1 MDSAASGLIG
11 ARDSEFQAV
20 FPVRGKCLNLKKAG
34 KQKALG
40 NQEIINIIKAL
51 GLEMNPKTS
60 TLTYD
65 KNKLRYG
72 KILLCA
78 DADFDG
84 FNIKN
89 LLLTIFWE
97 LCPELILNG
106 HVYCAVPP
114 LFRITTS
121 KNEYI
126 FLKDQ
131 EELEEYK
138 NNHKTDKF
146 NISRNKGLGEQN
158 SEELSYCLLDPN
170 TRNVEQ
176 MIVTDKDETEKLFTI
191 FMGTETAPRKQYI
204 LEHSDEVI
212 EY

>member
-1 MDSAASGLIG
+1 MIG

-34 KQKALG
+34 KQKALN
-40 NQEIINIIKAL
+40 NQEIVNIIKAL
-51 GLEMNPKTS
+51 GLDMDSKTT
-60 TLTYD
+60 TLIYD
-65 KNKLRYG
+65 RNKLRYG

-106 HVYCAVPP
+106 HVYCAIPP
-114 LFRITTS
+114 LFRITTK

-131 EELEEYK
+131 EELEQYK
-138 NNHKTDKF
+138 KEHETDKYS
-146 NISRNKGLGEQN
+146 ISRNKGLGEQN
-158 SEELSYCLLDPN
+158 SEELSYCLLDPK
-170 TRNVEQ
+170 TRNVIQ
-176 MIVTDKDETEKLFTI
+176 MEVSDSKNTEKLFII
-191 FMGTETAPRKQYI
+191 FMGTDTNLRKEYI
-204 LEHSDEVI
+204 LKHSEEVEEI